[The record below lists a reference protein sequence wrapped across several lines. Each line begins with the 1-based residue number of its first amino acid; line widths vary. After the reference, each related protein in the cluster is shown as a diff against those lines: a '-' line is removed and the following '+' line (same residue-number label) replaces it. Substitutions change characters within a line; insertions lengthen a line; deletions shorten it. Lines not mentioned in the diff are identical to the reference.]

1 MQPESEKIFGVGS
14 LVKAAAW
21 PTLSVNLSDV
31 GFSARLCRPR
41 NCLTRFPM
49 RTKGGYSRIQI
60 AKRHS
65 LLSCH
70 EHPRYNAGCSTSIVQ
85 GDNSEQELRKRGG

>member
-21 PTLSVNLSDV
+21 PTLSVNLNDV
-31 GFSARLCRPR
+31 GFSVRLCRPR
-41 NCLTRFPM
+41 NCLRRFPM
-49 RTKGGYSRIQI
+49 RTKGRYFRIQI
-60 AKRHS
+60 AKRH

-70 EHPRYNAGCSTSIVQ
+70 EHPRYNAVCSTSIVQ